1 MLRDFWCREIGQR
14 LIRGEQEALTEQ
26 QPLLAALAASIQGPF
41 ATGLRAGGSATTPTT
56 ADYGI
61 TDQRSAEVGPPNSPR
76 GPSRGRLFL

>member
-41 ATGLRAGGSATTPTT
+41 ATGLRAGWVGYDADHRLLRHHGSK
-56 ADYGI
+56 
-61 TDQRSAEVGPPNSPR
+61 VGR
-76 GPSRGRLFL
+76 GGFAQ